1 LASRAF
7 RSCSTGSV
15 ASSQASRR
23 DTEAPIPLLLTSIV
37 LGFLLGGLPSGLWIG
52 RARGVDLRTA
62 GSRNIGATN
71 AYRVLGARWGILVFA
86 IDAAKGFLAAA
97 SPALLARATG
107 AAAGADTLLGA
118 TIAGGLA
125 AILGHVFSP
134 WLRFRGGRGVATS
147 LGVFLAIGPI
157 PILLAFGVW
166 VLLVLLT
173 RRVSV
178 GSIGAAL
185 AYPFLVFYLLR
196 GDPHRVLLCV
206 IATAVALLVI
216 LRHKANI
223 QRLLTGTEPQISRT
237 KRGGA
242 S

>member
-1 LASRAF
+1 
-7 RSCSTGSV
+7 
-15 ASSQASRR
+15 
-23 DTEAPIPLLLTSIV
+23 
-37 LGFLLGGLPSGLWIG
+37 
-52 RARGVDLRTA
+52 
-62 GSRNIGATN
+62 
-71 AYRVLGARWGILVFA
+71 VLGARWGILVFA

-107 AAAGADTLLGA
+107 SAAGAGTLLGA